1 MAYRGMF
8 LKKTKPTEIKE
19 AVWWEEHCIRRQGG
33 YNFDQSNIPATT
45 KWIPKGTVLKLTTDG
60 NAAVVKTAEVI
71 EDAASGATAIKVASG
86 SLLKVGDSVDGND
99 ITAITVGVSYDTLT
113 VAATTKKIAKGTVV
127 SDYNAKTD
135 TVLGLSYDTFE
146 IEADAQQMATPTLQV
161 LEVEKDSLPYPVN
174 DDIVAG
180 INANGVIRFRIQ

>member
-1 MAYRGMF
+1 MF

-99 ITAITVGVSYDTLT
+99 ITAITVGDSYDTLT